1 RPCVVIRGVITNDW
15 RSDFLAGRSERS
27 NDSKLRPPLKIL
39 QAGLKS
45 EELADG
51 GTESLRVCDGS
62 SVGIV
67 VEVREDFPGLLRLF
81 REAMGPEVEMAATI
95 AAVVLPAGSMKADI
109 HEWSD
114 ERISDGRALPVMET

>member
-1 RPCVVIRGVITNDW
+1 
-15 RSDFLAGRSERS
+15 
-27 NDSKLRPPLKIL
+27 
-39 QAGLKS
+39 
-45 EELADG
+45 
-51 GTESLRVCDGS
+51 LRVCDGS
-62 SVGIV
+62 SVGII
-67 VEVREDFPGLLRLF
+67 VEVREDLLALLRLF